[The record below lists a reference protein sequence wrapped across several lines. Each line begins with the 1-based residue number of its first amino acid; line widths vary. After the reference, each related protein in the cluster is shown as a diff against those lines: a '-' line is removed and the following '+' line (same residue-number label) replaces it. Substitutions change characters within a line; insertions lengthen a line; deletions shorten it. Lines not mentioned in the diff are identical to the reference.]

1 VCKASRV
8 AVQQA
13 GTVVTVVIVM
23 VVPPRPPYHI
33 FWLTVAV
40 VLEEGRV
47 LEYGPRLALAADP
60 TSRFAGLLR
69 AATEEIAP

>member
-40 VLEEGRV
+40 VLVRHLV
-47 LEYGPRLALAADP
+47 SLNDI
-60 TSRFAGLLR
+60 SNN
-69 AATEEIAP
+69 

>member
-40 VLEEGRV
+40 VLVPITIAEW
-47 LEYGPRLALAADP
+47 
-60 TSRFAGLLR
+60 GLSGNHCG
-69 AATEEIAP
+69 

>member
-40 VLEEGRV
+40 VLG
-47 LEYGPRLALAADP
+47 AQ
-60 TSRFAGLLR
+60 
-69 AATEEIAP
+69 IASCTNAHVPVW

>member
-40 VLEEGRV
+40 VLEAIAITRNIICGMRRKMSHA
-47 LEYGPRLALAADP
+47 LARLAAYKTD
-60 TSRFAGLLR
+60 
-69 AATEEIAP
+69 